1 MSAPVSITL
10 QNTDEGRGIVA
21 AIMADNPDAVAN
33 RFPAMTKIDCPG
45 QLVMNRET
53 ISAELGRDYDMQ
65 ELNLSMVCL
74 SGNVDED
81 DDRFVLQW
89 RA

>member
-10 QNTDEGRGIVA
+10 QNTDEARGIIA
-21 AIMADNPDAVAN
+21 AILADNPDAVAN

-53 ISAELGRDYDMQ
+53 ISAELGREYDMQ

-89 RA
+89 KA

>member
-10 QNTDEGRGIVA
+10 QNTDEARGIIA
-21 AIMADNPDAVAN
+21 AILADNPAAVAN

-53 ISAELGRDYDMQ
+53 ISAELGREYDMQ

-89 RA
+89 KA